1 MSDKSQDSETF
12 YATLYDLLIDPR
24 EKENVDKL
32 LKWWNGCV
40 IRYSCAN
47 SSTFAY
53 CTVVAFSAH
62 ARRARAL
69 PRALVPS
76 LRLSAP
82 PRLPLKKLCTWVD
95 LFCLAFNTP
104 LIIKSRPRG

>member
-24 EKENVDKL
+24 EKENVDK
-32 LKWWNGCV
+32 
-40 IRYSCAN
+40 
-47 SSTFAY
+47 